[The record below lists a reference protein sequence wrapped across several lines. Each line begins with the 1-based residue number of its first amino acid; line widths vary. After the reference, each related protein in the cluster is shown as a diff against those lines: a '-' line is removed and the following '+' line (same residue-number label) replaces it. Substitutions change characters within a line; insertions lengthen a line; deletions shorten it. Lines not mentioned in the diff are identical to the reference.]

1 MQKQKDM
8 VAPVNKFKQFFAT
21 SYNILRIKCFIKCS
35 IQPKI
40 HELFLYLPT
49 SLRWA
54 YELYFP
60 PQGPNGCGCGQGQE
74 K

>member
-40 HELFLYLPT
+40 H
-49 SLRWA
+49 
-54 YELYFP
+54 
-60 PQGPNGCGCGQGQE
+60 
-74 K
+74 